1 MTIELLIQAIVRQT
15 TILIAQLATAQGVR
29 APLAQIANQ
38 VFLELVRELDRQGVS
53 RKVSADMFGL
63 GLRTFRRKVQRLN
76 ESNTERGRSLWEV
89 VLEYVREQG
98 LVTRR
103 DILTRFPN
111 DEEEQVR
118 GVLRDLC
125 ESELLFS
132 SGTGKRA
139 SYRAASPEELEAMQ
153 GSRGEGGED
162 ELLIAL
168 MYREGPLTLDEIAA
182 LAQRDVELIEAP
194 IERLLASG
202 RLESVEHEGQTC
214 YQAVAL
220 VIPLGAP
227 VGWEAAVFD
236 HFKAT
241 VTTIL
246 CRLREN
252 KKTALADRVGGS
264 TYTID
269 VWGGHPYEQEV
280 HGTLARVR
288 ETLGELRTRVHDYN
302 LTVDIPERHTR
313 TVMYVGQSL
322 IEEGDEEP
330 E

>member
-1 MTIELLIQAIVRQT
+1 
-15 TILIAQLATAQGVR
+15 
-29 APLAQIANQ
+29 
-38 VFLELVRELDRQGVS
+38 
-53 RKVSADMFGL
+53 
-63 GLRTFRRKVQRLN
+63 
-76 ESNTERGRSLWEV
+76 V
-89 VLEYVREQG
+89 VLEYVREEG

-103 DILTRFPN
+103 DVLTRFSS

-118 GVLRDLC
+118 GVLHDLC

-132 SGTGKRA
+132 SGTGRNA
-139 SYRAASPEELEAMQ
+139 SYRAASLEEFAALQ
-153 GSRGEGGED
+153 GARGEGGED

-168 MYREGPLTLDEIAA
+168 MYREGPLTITEIAA
-182 LAQRDVELIEAP
+182 LAQRDEAEIEASV
-194 IERLLASG
+194 ERLLAGG
-202 RLESVEHEGQTC
+202 RLESVEHEGQSC

-220 VIPLGAP
+220 VIPLGSP

-236 HFKAT
+236 HYKAL
-241 VTTIL
+241 VTTVL

-269 VWGGHPYEQEV
+269 IWDGHPYEDEV
-280 HGTLARVR
+280 YGALASVR

-302 LTVDIPERHTR
+302 LTVEIPEQHTR

-322 IEEGDEEP
+322 IEEGNDEP